1 MCTRRQFKFAFSS
14 HGANKKK
21 PQGGFAAKKKPGFL
35 AARCV
40 PGRNS
45 NLHFCQGA
53 LTNQPAAV
61 PPNKYARLSGFLA
74 AKFAPGRNSNSIFC
88 QMALRKDPDT
98 VSPPKKRNSGPR
110 RFFRGEMR
118 PGSKCKFAL
127 APEGSKKKKGRFR
140 GENAM
145 VIGFFGGGL
154 RTRSQLKFALPSGG
168 AKKKKQGRFCR
179 KNRLHFRGG
188 FSGQM
193 CSRLQFKCAF
203 SPQGA

>member
-1 MCTRRQFKFAFSS
+1 MCARRQFKFAFSS
-14 HGANKKK
+14 
-21 PQGGFAAKKKPGFL
+21 QEAKKKPKDGFSTKTKTAGFRGFV
-35 AARCV
+35 AAKCV

-127 APEGSKKKKGRFR
+127 APEGSKKKKRAGFAGKTLWLSGVSAGDCVPGR
-140 GENAM
+140 N
-145 VIGFFGGGL
+145 
-154 RTRSQLKFALPSGG
+154 
-168 AKKKKQGRFCR
+168 
-179 KNRLHFRGG
+179 
-188 FSGQM
+188 
-193 CSRLQFKCAF
+193 
-203 SPQGA
+203 